1 MLLLTLLNSL
11 GFIIPA
17 IVCIICKRNVKLYSI
32 VSILYLLTKYINV
45 YFNLPSRNLL
55 SILASNTIGLII
67 FIILFVL
74 LNHDDIEYK
83 VQQPDLTMSILKALI
98 SVFVVLVVIVGVGE
112 LHSALSVKSTY
123 LSIKSTNKVANQA
136 PTFKKNETPVALAP
150 ATVLNRTRK
159 SISDLPNSQYYNVS
173 DQVQAQYYQ
182 GRPVYIV
189 PISYDGFWAMQ
200 KAHHQIPGYFMIDA
214 TRQNA
219 TPKFIKKPYSYA
231 VSAYF
236 GHDTSRQLY
245 RHNPE
250 WLKLGDGKAQL
261 EIDNQGNPY
270 WVQTVYK
277 SEFLSHR
284 INYNKLHVTAMN
296 AKTGQVT
303 TYSLNHLPSWIDEGI
318 TSDVASQMNHD
329 YGYYSRGFWNKYFGK
344 TGIKK
349 PTKNG
354 PEDGVTS
361 VFDTKGQIHYFTDFT
376 NPNSSDSALG
386 YSMINART
394 GKLDYYHASG
404 LMDSD
409 GATDNAN
416 QNYKA
421 QKWEATMPIIYNV
434 NGKPTWVM
442 TIIDNTDA
450 IRGYYYLDAQD
461 QSIYGSGTSVN
472 DALDAFRQA
481 IVNNGGSAGNTPG
494 VKTKNIIG
502 TVDRLAVLTNNNKVM
517 FTLHGSN
524 TIYTINTDDYS
535 TANLLKTGDNIK
547 FSAKVVKGQSIGNV
561 SKFVNESMK

>member
-83 VQQPDLTMSILKALI
+83 VQQPNLTMSILKALI

-189 PISYDGFWAMQ
+189 PIRYDGFWAMQ

-329 YGYYSRGFWNKYFGK
+329 YGYYSRGF
-344 TGIKK
+344 
-349 PTKNG
+349 
-354 PEDGVTS
+354 
-361 VFDTKGQIHYFTDFT
+361 
-376 NPNSSDSALG
+376 
-386 YSMINART
+386 
-394 GKLDYYHASG
+394 
-404 LMDSD
+404 
-409 GATDNAN
+409 
-416 QNYKA
+416 
-421 QKWEATMPIIYNV
+421 
-434 NGKPTWVM
+434 
-442 TIIDNTDA
+442 
-450 IRGYYYLDAQD
+450 
-461 QSIYGSGTSVN
+461 
-472 DALDAFRQA
+472 
-481 IVNNGGSAGNTPG
+481 
-494 VKTKNIIG
+494 
-502 TVDRLAVLTNNNKVM
+502 
-517 FTLHGSN
+517 
-524 TIYTINTDDYS
+524 
-535 TANLLKTGDNIK
+535 
-547 FSAKVVKGQSIGNV
+547 
-561 SKFVNESMK
+561 